1 MTRRPLTLALLSIL
15 AAAPAV
21 HAQEAAQAGTEARTL
36 DTLIVTGTRARNRTV
51 AESTSPID
59 VISPEALEATGTV
72 ELATALSRA
81 VPSINFPRPAI
92 NDGTDAMRP
101 AQLRGLSPD
110 HTLVLVNGKRYHPG
124 ALVNANGSQGRSSSP
139 VDLNSIPVAAI
150 ERIEVLRDGAS
161 AQYGSDAIA
170 GVINIVL
177 KGSGSGGSVVAT
189 GGQYSAGDGRQ
200 YQLQADAGFGLGQ
213 GGKLHLSAQGG
224 SQDQT
229 DRARPFIGTPTA
241 TSAPLGRVVQR
252 QGDPEV
258 DNGSLAYNGE
268 YAVTDY
274 LTFYSYGL
282 HTRRESLSNGFFRP
296 AGDSRNI
303 PSIYPN
309 GFLPQIF
316 NTSKDTSFS
325 GGLRTFTAGDTN
337 IDLSYTYGSNEFSFD
352 IRNTLNRSL
361 GPTSPTAFYAGA
373 LEVKQQV
380 INLDFNTPLEVGAA
394 YPLTLSYGAEWRGDQ
409 FSQVAG
415 EPGSYINGGVLLP
428 NGSPAPSGSQVF
440 PGFRPADAGTFDRH
454 AFSLYAGLEGDVTEK
469 LSLGAAARYES
480 YSDFGSTTT
489 GKLTGRYAFT
499 DKVALRATASTGF
512 HAPSLQQQYY
522 STTSTNFIQTPQGNL
537 PFDIATFRVN
547 SPAAIALGAE
557 PLKAEKSEN
566 LSLGLVL
573 QPVDGMY
580 VTLDAYQIKVKD
592 RITLSENLVSTA
604 VRNYLNANGFPDVA
618 GGRYFTNAIDTTT
631 RGIDVVGTYNWK
643 LAASEV
649 DLTLGYNYNKTTIDR
664 VAANPASLT
673 AIDPSAVRFGR
684 QEIGRFEVGSPR
696 DKFMLGGVWTVGNLA
711 LSATGTQYGSFTVR
725 GGTPALDQTFG
736 REWVLDLSARYRL
749 DRLEFTLG
757 GDNVLDSYPDQ
768 VIFANSTSGQLVYS
782 GSSPFG
788 FNGAFVYGKV
798 GYRW

>member
-1 MTRRPLTLALLSIL
+1 MTRHPLTLAL
-15 AAAPAV
+15 AAAVVAGPAF
-21 HAQEAAQAGTEARTL
+21 AQDAPAEQARTL
-36 DTLIVTGTRARNRTV
+36 DTLIVTGTRVADRTV

-59 VISPEALEATGTV
+59 IISPEALEATGTV
-72 ELATALSRA
+72 ELATALARA
-81 VPSINFPRPAI
+81 VPSLNFPRPAI

-139 VDLNSIPVAAI
+139 VDLNSIPIAAI
-150 ERIEVLRDGAS
+150 DRVEVLRDGAS

-177 KGSGSGGSVVAT
+177 KGSDSGGSVLAT

-200 YQLQADAGFGLGQ
+200 YQLQGDGGFKLGAE
-213 GGKLHLSAQGG
+213 GSLHLAAQVGH
-224 SQDQT
+224 QDQT
-229 DRARPFIGTPTA
+229 DRARPFIGTPTP
-241 TSAPLGRVVQR
+241 TSAPLGKVVQR

-258 DNGSLAYNGE
+258 DNYSVAYNGE
-268 YAVTDY
+268 YPVTDY

-303 PSIYPN
+303 PEIYPD

-316 NTSKDTSFS
+316 NTSKDYGFS
-325 GGLRTFTAGDTN
+325 AGLRTFTAGDTN
-337 IDLSYTYGSNEFSFD
+337 IDISYTYGSNEFSFD
-352 IRNTLNRSL
+352 IKNTLNRSL
-361 GPTSPTAFYAGA
+361 GPTSPTEFYAGA
-373 LEVKQQV
+373 LEVKQHV
-380 INLDFNTPLEVGAA
+380 LNLDFNKPLEVGLA
-394 YPLTLSYGAEWRGDQ
+394 YPLTLSWGAEWRGDE

-428 NGSPAPSGSQVF
+428 NGSPAPSGAQVF
-440 PGFRPADAGTFDRH
+440 PGFRPGDAGTFDRH
-454 AFSLYAGLEGDVTEK
+454 AYSIYLGLEGDVTDK
-469 LSLGAAARYES
+469 LSLGAAVRYED

-499 DKVALRATASTGF
+499 DKVALRATVSTGF

-522 STTSTNFIQTPQGNL
+522 STTSTNFIQTPDGNL

-547 SPAAIALGAE
+547 HPAAIALGAE
-557 PLKAEKSEN
+557 PLKAEESEN

-573 QPVDGMY
+573 QPAEGLY
-580 VTLDAYQIKVKD
+580 VTIDAYQIKVDD
-592 RITLSENLVSTA
+592 RITLSENLISPA
-604 VRNYLNANGFPDVA
+604 VRSYLNANGFPDVA

-631 RGIDVVGTYNWK
+631 QGIDIVGTYNWK
-643 LAASEV
+643 LAASEL
-649 DLTLGYNYNKTTIDR
+649 DLTLGYNYNKTEIDR
-664 VAANPASLT
+664 IAPNPASLE
-673 AIDPSAVRFGR
+673 AIDPTAVRFGR

-696 DKFMLGGVWTVGNLA
+696 DKFLLGGVWKLGNLE
-711 LSATGTQYGSFTVR
+711 LGATATQYGEFTVR
-725 GGTPALDQTFG
+725 GGTEALDQTFG
-736 REWVLDLSARYRL
+736 REWVLDLSGTYRV
-749 DRLEFTLG
+749 DGWEFTVG
-757 GDNVLDSYPDQ
+757 GDNVLNEYPDE

-798 GYRW
+798 GYKW